1 MHPSGSP
8 PSSEKGSA
16 LSPACRARWESARNK
31 LQAKIA
37 SVLAKPRGAYR
48 LGSENWKS
56 VMDRRSLDTLRGVG
70 SKRGRVPSE
79 LTIVDVGG
87 LAHASE
93 QTLRQAFAPNIG
105 TWLRQIAR
113 GIDETRVMAERP
125 PARSLGHQTTYQRDL
140 IDPVAVALEVARLA
154 SIIAAELEAAGK
166 LAQRV
171 VVVISFAPFETH
183 RHRAALARRTPEE
196 SQIAQAALIAPSV
209 SSSISRSG
217 WWASGS
223 SSPLID
229 E

>member
-16 LSPACRARWESARNK
+16 LSPACRARWKSARNK

-113 GIDETRVMAERP
+113 GIDEMRVMAERP
-125 PARSLGHQTTYQRDL
+125 PARSLGHPTTYQRDL

-183 RHRAALARRTPEE
+183 RHRAALARRTAEE
-196 SQIAQAALIAPSV
+196 SQIAQAAL
-209 SSSISRSG
+209 SRR
-217 WWASGS
+217 AFRAR
-223 SSPLID
+223 SPGRAGGPPGRAHP
-229 E
+229 